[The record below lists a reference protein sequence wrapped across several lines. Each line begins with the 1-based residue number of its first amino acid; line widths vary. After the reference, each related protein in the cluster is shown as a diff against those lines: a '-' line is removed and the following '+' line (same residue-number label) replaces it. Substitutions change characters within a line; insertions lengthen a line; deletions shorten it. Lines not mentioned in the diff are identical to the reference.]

1 MHVGPPVELIPAQFG
16 IEPVQPVDVVDIV
29 PDRQA
34 MNLKTDFTGAFERLR
49 SNALR
54 APGDVFEH
62 LAVRGFQPEQIIA
75 AVVTSTLFAA
85 IAGPRQR
92 RGALV
97 QERRRQ
103 SRTVGIEHYGGAM

>member
-1 MHVGPPVELIPAQFG
+1 MHVGPPVELLPAQFG

-34 MNLKTDFTGAFERLR
+34 MNLKTDFTSAFERLR

-54 APGDVFEH
+54 APGEVFEH
-62 LAVRGFQPEQIIA
+62 LWRGRLHPEQIKA
-75 AVVTSTLFAA
+75 AVARWTEHGA

-92 RGALV
+92 RGGLD

-103 SRTVGIEHYGGAM
+103 SRT